1 MKIEL
6 EPTIINCVKPLVM
19 ASMMAS
25 MALSITSCS
34 SLPFVGK
41 STPSETEPLVE
52 ALQADET
59 ESSKYGFKREEKSVE
74 EDVLIRRFELDKSNL
89 DHAITNTKDLIA
101 KSHGKP
107 FLPELY
113 IRLAE
118 LYAEKSRVVFFLRRL
133 EMGERGKVREISSIE
148 ASGLKEKAVETY
160 LHIISHFPEFQELD
174 KVHFFLAHEFREL
187 GKYDEMAGHYD
198 EIIKTYP
205 LSEFVP
211 ESLLLLGDHAYQEK
225 NIDQALGYY
234 QRVLQY
240 PKSSAIVIA
249 RYKLAWVHINKRNYV
264 QALSLFEKSVTN
276 KDAPSTVDVDT
287 YNRVDIRL
295 EALSDMAFTYSQVYK
310 DSKPGDDSEY
320 FKEIAWSRQ
329 SYILVLEKLA
339 NRYMIKHKW
348 DNAAYIYRELAEIQ
362 FDGAQLLQY
371 IENLYTCL
379 LESKNFTNSEND
391 IALIVKALEQSRYS
405 VHMNDDEKQQ
415 LMTVYEVYARDVATR
430 LHGKAKQTKD
440 IEDFSVAAAAYEEY
454 LNFFDQS
461 PKFAEVQINYAE
473 SLFSAGDHT
482 RAGRIYEGIAST
494 IDSPKQKHDPLYSAA
509 AAYYTAL
516 NNIDTLNYYEIAY
529 AQDGLRDVGQTYVD
543 LYPNSNKSQDILFN
557 IARIQYDKGEFDDA
571 VAEFSAFVKK
581 YPQGSNAN
589 AAVELIMDAL
599 NTTENYDALIDLQQ
613 DIAQIPGLD
622 IGVKQNIA
630 KVSKAAQAKIIQEMV
645 VVSINDWDSGKEK
658 LIDFADN
665 TKTTGLDIQ
674 ALNAL
679 FVSSEEHSD
688 IESMHVAGQS
698 IASRFSGTTHAENA
712 LRALIDL
719 SLTTANYRVLADYL
733 EQYVL
738 QFPKSENSKD
748 FLFQAAQIR
757 GNLKQNSLAIS
768 NYNKLLNAY
777 KLDNKY
783 REKIVLSLID
793 AHEEIGEK
801 EQAYRVLTKN
811 KRAVNSATLAALGS
825 ELSYYTDRKGA
836 TKQHIDRAKKIS
848 AQDKMGSEYFEPLGR
863 TAYALAFRSY
873 DRYMNIKLGSTI
885 DNRIVES
892 KTQLQEQLQDDFIT
906 AINFK
911 SPRWSVLACYRI
923 HEINLEYARFLESAP
938 VPEGFT
944 AEELTQYQ
952 QIISEKALEYKNE
965 AAQYLRTGQDIA
977 KRTKPLD
984 RQISTY
990 DTEAEKATARNAS
1003 FSQRQK
1009 QTQIGL
1015 ETLKDADFRPVF
1027 DSLYKNPGDADLL
1040 LALANKYR
1048 QRGDL
1053 GQTLVIAKTL
1063 LDDTHKLGSKR
1074 RSEVYAMM
1082 GAVYMQMGQDLLA
1095 RDSLEKSL
1103 DINKSNYS
1111 AAVNLAGLYYHYGY
1125 KDYANGIYSKRIG
1138 LKKKEDAVLIISRA
1152 ERFFNAPE

>member
-1 MKIEL
+1 MKCIL
-6 EPTIINCVKPLVM
+6 ETSIVNRFQPL
-19 ASMMAS
+19 AKAMMIAGF
-25 MALSITSCS
+25 AFGITSCS
-34 SLPFVGK
+34 FLPFIGK
-41 STPSETEPLVE
+41 ANPSEVEPIVE
-52 ALQADET
+52 SLQEEES
-59 ESSKYGFKREEKSVE
+59 ESSKYGFKHEAKTVE
-74 EDVLIRRFELDKSNL
+74 DDILIRRFELDKSNL
-89 DHAITNTKDLIA
+89 DHAITNTKDLIS

-148 ASGLKEKAVETY
+148 AAGLKEKAVETY
-160 LHIISHFPEFQELD
+160 LQIVSHFPEFEYLD

-187 GKYDEMAGHYD
+187 GKYTDMVEQYE
-198 EIIKTYP
+198 EILKTYP

-211 ESLLLLGDHAYQEK
+211 ESLLLLGDHAYQDK

-249 RYKLAWVHINKRNYV
+249 RYKLAWVHINKRNYA
-264 QALSLFEKSVTN
+264 QALSLFEKSVAN
-276 KDAPSTVDVDT
+276 KDVPSTVDVDT

-295 EALSDMAFTYSQVYK
+295 EALADMAFTYSQVYK
-310 DSKPGDDSEY
+310 DTKPGDDSAY
-320 FKEIAWSRQ
+320 FKNIAWSRQ

-348 DNAAYIYRELAEIQ
+348 DNASYIYRELSAMQ
-362 FDGAQLLQY
+362 SDGTKLLHY
-371 IENLYTCL
+371 LENLYTCL
-379 LESKNFTNSEND
+379 LESKNFGGSEND
-391 IALIVKALEQSRYS
+391 IVLIVKALDQVRYS
-405 VHMNDDEKQQ
+405 VHMDESKKVE
-415 LMTVYEVYARDVATR
+415 LMTVYELYARDVATR
-430 LHGKAKQTKD
+430 LHNNAKKTNEVD
-440 IEDFSVAAAAYEEY
+440 DYRVAASVYKKY
-454 LNFFDQS
+454 LDFFDES
-461 PKFAEVQINYAE
+461 PKYAEIQINYAE
-473 SLFSAGDHT
+473 SLFASGDHT
-482 RAGRIYEGIAST
+482 RAGKVYETIAST
-494 IDSPKQKHDPLYSAA
+494 ISDPKVRHDPLYSAA

-516 NNIDTLNYYEIAY
+516 NNIGDLNHYEIAFS
-529 AQDGLRDVGQTYVD
+529 QDGLRDVGQTYVG
-543 LYPNSNKSQDILFN
+543 LYPSSSKSEDILFN
-557 IARIQYDKGEFDDA
+557 IARIQYDKGEFQAA
-571 VAEFSAFVKK
+571 VEEFSAFVKK
-581 YPQGSNAN
+581 YPKGSNAK
-589 AAVELIMDAL
+589 AAVELIMDSL
-599 NTTENYDALIDLQQ
+599 NITENYDALMDLEQ
-613 DIAQIPGLD
+613 DIAEIPGLD
-622 IGVKQNIA
+622 SGVKQNIA

-645 VVSINDWDSGKEK
+645 VGSINDWDSGKEK
-658 LIDFADN
+658 LINFADSN
-665 TKTTGLDIQ
+665 KTAGLGIQ

-679 FVSSEEHSD
+679 FVSSEEHGD

-698 IASRFSGTTHAENA
+698 IASRFSGTEHAENA

-738 QFPKSENSKD
+738 QFPKSVNSKD

-768 NYNKLLNAY
+768 NYNKVLNNY
-777 KLDNKY
+777 KIDNKF
-783 REKIVLSLID
+783 REQIVLALIASHD
-793 AHEEIGEK
+793 ELGER
-801 EQAYRVLTKN
+801 EQAYRVLAKN
-811 KRAVNSATLAALGS
+811 KRALNTGTLAALGA
-825 ELSYYTDRKGA
+825 ELSYYTGRSGPTLQYLKNARKM
-836 TKQHIDRAKKIS
+836 S
-848 AQDKMGSEYFEPLGR
+848 AQGKVPSEYYEPLGR

-873 DRYMNIKLGSTI
+873 DRYMKVRLGAQI

-923 HEINLEYARFLESAP
+923 YEINLEYARFLEGAP
-938 VPEGFT
+938 QPEGFT
-944 AEELTQYQ
+944 SDEISQYK
-952 QIISEKALEYKNE
+952 QIIAEKALEYRNE
-965 AAQYLRTGQDIA
+965 AAQYLKTGEDIA
-977 KRTKPLD
+977 RRTKPLD

-990 DTEAEKATARNAS
+990 DIEAERSFVRNAS

-1015 ETLKDADFRPVF
+1015 ETLKDTEFRAIF
-1027 DSLYKNPGDADLL
+1027 DSLYRAPGDVDLL

-1063 LDDTHKLGSKR
+1063 LEDTRKLGSKR
-1074 RSEVYAMM
+1074 RSEVYSVM
-1082 GAVYMQMGQDLLA
+1082 GAVYMDMGHDRLA
-1095 RDSLEKSL
+1095 RDSLQKSL
-1103 DINKSNYS
+1103 DIDKSNYS

-1125 KDYANGIYSKRIG
+1125 KDYANGLYSKRIG
-1138 LKKKEDAVLIISRA
+1138 LKKKEDTVLIISRA
-1152 ERFFNAPE
+1152 ERFFNAPD